1 VVGVWLFVGYRS
13 KRLLFFWRILCRKR
27 CNVAH
32 AACWGTTGSIFR
44 PPRQRM
50 TVDPV
55 RSVASFP
62 SAARNTH
69 RRPPP
74 REHRRRSRRTHT
86 HSRYENN
93 DPTEHPS
100 YTKRDFFSCTIL
112 HMSSFWSYY
121 RLYSLIYC
129 IIQVFIIIADCG
141 VEVPLKFRN
150 NY

>member
-1 VVGVWLFVGYRS
+1 MFFFFFEDGFFVVR
-13 KRLLFFWRILCRKR
+13 R

-32 AACWGTTGSIFR
+32 DVRWGPTGSIFR

-69 RRPPP
+69 RRPPL
-74 REHRRRSRRTHT
+74 RRHRRRSRRTHT

-93 DPTEHPS
+93 DPTERPK
-100 YTKRDFFSCTIL
+100 TRRTRDAIFFSFTIL
-112 HMSSFWSYY
+112 HMSSFRSYY
-121 RLYSLIYC
+121 RLHIIIIYS
-129 IIQVFIIIADCG
+129 IIQVSIIIAGRGAD
-141 VEVPLKFRN
+141 VSSKFRN